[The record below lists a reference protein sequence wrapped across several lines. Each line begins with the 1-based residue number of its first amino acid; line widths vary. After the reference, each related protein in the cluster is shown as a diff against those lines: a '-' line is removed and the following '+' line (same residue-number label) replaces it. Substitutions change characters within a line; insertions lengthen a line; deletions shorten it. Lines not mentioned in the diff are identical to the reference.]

1 LLARGHLQ
9 RGHEVLVVCNALP
22 KRSVHASFA
31 RWIANGV
38 DVRPFKMNRPTELLR
53 FRRLVRQWEPDVVHG
68 HRNTALQFVY
78 AATRIGPPV
87 PFVFQ
92 RGTTRPPQGALV
104 KQLLRSRRVHRI
116 VGVAEAVRTSLVEH
130 GVPRQKIEVV
140 YGSYDEARFD
150 PTRTPGDRIR
160 AKLGV
165 PDGGHLVVQVGKLNK
180 RKAPEDFV
188 KMAALVRDRYPDT
201 VFALVGGGGKR
212 SATVHRLRD
221 RLNLEKH
228 LQLLG
233 FRNDVPEI

>member
-1 LLARGHLQ
+1 GRSARERRGGLSDRTARTPRTGAAERRGTPVVRILHVLTHGAVDRGGAVQAMLLARGHLQ

-188 KMAALVRDRYPDT
+188 
-201 VFALVGGGGKR
+201 
-212 SATVHRLRD
+212 
-221 RLNLEKH
+221 
-228 LQLLG
+228 
-233 FRNDVPEI
+233 